1 MDNTVVASMEGVVK
15 RIGGRLV
22 LRGVSLE
29 VRSGEVHVLA
39 GPNGAGKTTTIR
51 VLLGLL
57 RPDSGKVTVLGT
69 SPWGRSWSRVSRMIG
84 YLPEDAEVYERLTG
98 WENLLFYAKLYAG
111 SPDKAVDMARRGA
124 ELSGLSSEVLERRA
138 GEYSKGMKRRL
149 LLARALMHRP
159 KLAVLDEPTVGLDVF
174 SAVRIRETIESMA
187 SRGTAFL
194 VTTHNLLEASL
205 IADRVT
211 FIVGGRTVFTG
222 APHEAVEK
230 YGAANLEEA
239 FIKAVGGVVEG

>member
-1 MDNTVVASMEGVVK
+1 MDNTIVAAMEGVVK

-29 VRSGEVHVLA
+29 VRSGEIHVLA

-57 RPDSGKVTVLGT
+57 KPDGGRVSVLGAE
-69 SPWGRSWSRVSRMIG
+69 PGGYGWEEASRLIG

-98 WENLLFYAKLYAG
+98 WENLLFYAWLYAG
-111 SPDKAVDMARRGA
+111 SPREAVEMAKMGA
-124 ELSGLSSEVLERRA
+124 KLSGLPDEVLKRRA
-138 GEYSKGMKRRL
+138 GEYSRGMRRRL
-149 LLARALMHRP
+149 LLARALMHGPR
-159 KLAVLDEPTVGLDVF
+159 LAVLDEPTTGLDVF
-174 SAVRIRETIESMA
+174 SAVRVREAIKSMA
-187 SRGTAFL
+187 ARGTAFL

-222 APHEAVEK
+222 TPREAVEK
-230 YGAANLEEA
+230 YGAGNLEEA
-239 FIKAVGGVVEG
+239 FIKAVGGLVEG

>member
-1 MDNTVVASMEGVVK
+1 MDNTIVAAMEGVVK
-15 RIGGRLV
+15 RIGGKLV

-57 RPDSGKVTVLGT
+57 RPDGGKVTVLGA
-69 SPWGRSWSRVSRMIG
+69 SPWENSWSRVSRMIG

-111 SPDKAVDMARRGA
+111 SPAQAVEMARRGA
-124 ELSGLSSEVLERRA
+124 ELSGLPGEVLERRA

-159 KLAVLDEPTVGLDVF
+159 KLAVLDEPTAGLDVF
-174 SAVRIRETIESMA
+174 SAVRIREAIKSMA
-187 SRGTAFL
+187 SKGTAFL

-222 APHEAVEK
+222 APREAVEK

-239 FIKAVGGVVEG
+239 FIKAVRGVVEG